1 MSGKIVIYKRVSTL
15 EQHTDRQT
23 FEGIQADKTFEDKAS
38 GKSTDRPALK
48 ELLSY
53 LREGDNLYVYSID
66 RLARNLQDLLNL
78 LEQLMAKGVTLTFQK
93 ERLTFKPGKDD
104 PFQSL
109 QLSIIGAV
117 AAFERSIILSRQ
129 QEGMAAA
136 VKRGV
141 RFGRPSKL
149 STSQKQELREK
160 VEQGFSK
167 EFIAQALGISRQTV
181 YAILREGKDAAA
193 GLQEASNG

>member
-1 MSGKIVIYKRVSTL
+1 MSGKNVIYKRVSTL

-23 FEGIQADKTFEDKAS
+23 FDEVQVDKTFEDKAS

-48 ELLSY
+48 ELLSF
-53 LREGDNLYVYSID
+53 LREGDSLYVYSID

-78 LEQLMAKGVTLTFQK
+78 LELLMAKGVTLTFQK

-117 AAFERSIILSRQ
+117 AAFERTIIQSRQ
-129 QEGMAAA
+129 QEGVAAA
-136 VKRGV
+136 MKRGV
-141 RFGRPSKL
+141 RFGRPDKL
-149 STSQKQELREK
+149 SASEKSALREK
-160 VEQGFSK
+160 VRQGFSK
-167 EFIAQALGISRQTV
+167 ESVAQDFGISRQTV
-181 YAILREGKDAAA
+181 YAILREGRAPVNH
-193 GLQEASNG
+193 QEAVNG